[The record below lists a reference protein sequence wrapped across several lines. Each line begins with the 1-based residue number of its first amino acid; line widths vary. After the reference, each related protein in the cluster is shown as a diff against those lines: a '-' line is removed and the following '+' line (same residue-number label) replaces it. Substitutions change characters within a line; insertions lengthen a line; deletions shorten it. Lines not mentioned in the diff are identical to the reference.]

1 MIDLPLLIGNWI
13 LDNNLE
19 FIHHCRTPL
28 NCQITRKHNCTLYLG
43 KDLFIIYR
51 GDTATSA
58 IMLEEVDCIGVMYYE
73 TDTIDVGVRDV
84 RYPRHLGE
92 IKELKLW
99 VGDPEWDKTLLG
111 IIKNGTGGEIHGTRF
126 S

>member
-1 MIDLPLLIGNWI
+1 MIDLPLLIGNWL

-19 FIHHCRTPL
+19 FIHHCRTHL
-28 NCQITRKHNCTLYLG
+28 NCQIIRKHNCSLYIG

-58 IMLEEVDCIGVMYYE
+58 IATSAIMLEEVDYIGVMYYE
-73 TDTIDVGVRDV
+73 TGTDV
-84 RYPRHLGE
+84 RYPNNLGE

-111 IIKNGTGGEIHGTRF
+111 IIKINGTGGEIHGTRF